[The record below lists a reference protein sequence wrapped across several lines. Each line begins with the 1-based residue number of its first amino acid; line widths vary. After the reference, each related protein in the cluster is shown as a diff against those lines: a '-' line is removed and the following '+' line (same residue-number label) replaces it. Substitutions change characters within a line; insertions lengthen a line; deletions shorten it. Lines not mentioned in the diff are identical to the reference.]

1 MALQFGIKGSKEDIL
16 LAIGQN
22 PTVIIE
28 THVLLAVPSADLE
41 LPKRSRFMR
50 FNWRPHARLRLTAGL
65 LLILQNSLII
75 TGFRTRALTMLSQYI
90 FFCDPLVFST
100 LFWDA
105 LFLPLVCELHAKANC
120 QTFGAK
126 TLCSDSPK
134 RERGSLHTN
143 TNHGLH
149 TRACVY
155 VRGRASVLCVR
166 CAAAYF
172 TSCCVQKWNFTLQL
186 FIKIIINKCLGPIAL
201 GHYLWMA
208 IRTHCTASRLT
219 KRNVC
224 GSRWS
229 FCMS

>member
-90 FFCDPLVFST
+90 FFWDPLVFST

-134 RERGSLHTN
+134 RERQSPHEYKSRSP
-143 TNHGLH
+143 H
-149 TRACVY
+149 
-155 VRGRASVLCVR
+155 ASVCVCERESECSVCALCCSLFYVLLR
-166 CAAAYF
+166 SKVKFHAAIVYKNNYKQMPWSNS
-172 TSCCVQKWNFTLQL
+172 TWSLSLNGDSNTL
-186 FIKIIINKCLGPIAL
+186 
-201 GHYLWMA
+201 
-208 IRTHCTASRLT
+208 HC
-219 KRNVC
+219 
-224 GSRWS
+224 
-229 FCMS
+229 